1 MSHPYLTLLRTSD
14 VTVRLGAVFVSAITI
29 GMMSL
34 TVVLCVVRWT
44 GSFALAGTAG
54 GLFSLGN
61 AAGVAL
67 QGRLLDRARGSVV
80 LGVAG
85 AVCLSAVVGFV
96 AAGSAGAPPAVVL
109 TVVAVAGCAVP
120 ALTAAVRAWLPV
132 VLDAETERTASYA
145 LLSVV
150 FQAAVAVGPLLVSA
164 CVVLAGPELGALVAA
179 LLIGIA
185 TALYLSRDLSRACTD
200 LPAARSGRARAGRA
214 RTGGRAVT
222 SGLLLVLGV
231 AGLTGLGFGSLLVT
245 LPAAMADR
253 GAPAMS
259 GVLFAAI
266 AVGEM
271 CGALAY
277 GARRWSGARSR
288 HLLLCLA
295 VLGVAYATAAAV
307 APWTAS
313 LIPVLVLSGAAGGP
327 VAIVLSALIDDVVAD
342 GAVGRAYSLLVGTGL
357 VAIAAGSATAGHL
370 VDPATATQ
378 LLAVP
383 AALSLLAA
391 GLVVVGRRSL
401 VRRDAR

>member
-1 MSHPYLTLLRTSD
+1 MSHPYLKLLRTSD

-61 AAGVAL
+61 AAGIAL
-67 QGRLLDRARGSVV
+67 QGRLLDRTRGSIV

-96 AAGSAGAPPAVVL
+96 AAGAAGAPPAVML
-109 TVVAVAGCAVP
+109 TFTAVAGCAVP

-150 FQAAVAVGPLLVSA
+150 FQAAVAIGPLLVSA

-185 TALYLSRDLSRACTD
+185 TALYLSRARAD
-200 LPAARSGRARAGRA
+200 LPAVHAGSARTGRA
-214 RTGGRAVT
+214 RTAGRAVT
-222 SGLLLVLGV
+222 PGLLLVLGA
-231 AGLTGLGFGSLLVT
+231 AGLTSLGFGSLLVT

-253 GAPAMS
+253 GAPALS

-277 GARRWSGARSR
+277 GARRWGGARPR
-288 HLLLCLA
+288 HLFLCLA
-295 VLGVAYATAAAV
+295 ALGVAYATAAAV

-313 LIPVLVLSGAAGGP
+313 LILVLILSGVAGGP
-327 VAIVLSALIDDVVAD
+327 VAIVLSALIDDVVPD

-370 VDPATATQ
+370 VGLATPTQ

-391 GLVVVGRRSL
+391 CLVVVGRRSL
-401 VRRDAR
+401 ARRDAR

>member
-1 MSHPYLTLLRTSD
+1 VSHPYLKLLRTSD

-61 AAGVAL
+61 AAGIAL
-67 QGRLLDRARGSVV
+67 QGRLLDRARGSIV

-85 AVCLSAVVGFV
+85 AVCLFAVVGFV

-109 TVVAVAGCAVP
+109 TFVAVAGCAVP

-185 TALYLSRDLSRACTD
+185 TALYLSRARAD
-200 LPAARSGRARAGRA
+200 LPAVRSGRARTR
-214 RTGGRAVT
+214 GRAVT
-222 SGLLLVLGV
+222 PGLLLVLGV

-245 LPAAMADR
+245 LPAAMVDR
-253 GAPAMS
+253 GAPALS

-277 GARRWSGARSR
+277 GARHWAGARSR
-288 HLLLCLA
+288 HLWLCLA
-295 VLGVAYATAAAV
+295 LLGVAYATAAAV
-307 APWTAS
+307 APWTTS
-313 LIPVLVLSGAAGGP
+313 LILVLVLSGVAGGP

-357 VAIAAGSATAGHL
+357 VAMAAGSATAGHL
-370 VDPATATQ
+370 VGLATPTQ
-378 LLAVP
+378 LLAMP
-383 AALSLLAA
+383 ATLSLLAA
-391 GLVVVGRRSL
+391 GLVVVARRSL
-401 VRRDAR
+401 VRRHAR

>member
-1 MSHPYLTLLRTSD
+1 MSHPYLKLLRTSD
-14 VTVRLGAVFVSAITI
+14 LTVRLGAVFVSAITI

-61 AAGVAL
+61 AAGIAL
-67 QGRLLDRARGSVV
+67 QGRLLDRARGSIV

-85 AVCLSAVVGFV
+85 AVCLFAVVGFV

-109 TVVAVAGCAVP
+109 TFVAVAGCAVP

-185 TALYLSRDLSRACTD
+185 TALYLSRARAD
-200 LPAARSGRARAGRA
+200 LPAVRPAVRSGRARTR
-214 RTGGRAVT
+214 GRAVT
-222 SGLLLVLGV
+222 PGLLLVLGV

-245 LPAAMADR
+245 LPAAMVDR
-253 GAPAMS
+253 GAPALS

-277 GARRWSGARSR
+277 GARHWAGARSR
-288 HLLLCLA
+288 HLWLCLA
-295 VLGVAYATAAAV
+295 LLGVAYATAAAV
-307 APWTAS
+307 APWTTS
-313 LIPVLVLSGAAGGP
+313 LVLVLVLVLAGVAGGP

-357 VAIAAGSATAGHL
+357 VAMAAGSATAGHL
-370 VDPATATQ
+370 VGLATPTQ
-378 LLAVP
+378 LLAMP
-383 AALSLLAA
+383 ATLSLFAA
-391 GLVVVGRRSL
+391 GLVVVARRSL
-401 VRRDAR
+401 VRRHAR